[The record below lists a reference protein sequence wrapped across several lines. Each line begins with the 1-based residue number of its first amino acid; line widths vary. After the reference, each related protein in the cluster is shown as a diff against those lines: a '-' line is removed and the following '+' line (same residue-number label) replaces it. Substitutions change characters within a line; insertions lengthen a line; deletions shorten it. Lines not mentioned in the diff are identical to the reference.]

1 MHNATVFWGCKSR
14 SLSGSAALIA
24 ADLLRRVGSPCGQ
37 DPSVELFIGIIRIFI
52 MPTAAMLAL
61 TAGAR
66 SISVAAVR
74 QFVRVLTASQWIPKI
89 WQLLLDRPINRRQTQ
104 PADSLRCKQIRQ
116 LHRITAYVL
125 GVPTTG
131 VRPAAL
137 RLGSIFR
144 TIEINLPL
152 NTIHLHCAAFWQR
165 TGTRIASAKERFT
178 SEQKM
183 SRVNGQCPTSC
194 YRGVNKTC

>member
-1 MHNATVFWGCKSR
+1 
-14 SLSGSAALIA
+14 
-24 ADLLRRVGSPCGQ
+24 
-37 DPSVELFIGIIRIFI
+37 
-52 MPTAAMLAL
+52 MPTEAMLAL

-104 PADSLRCKQIRQ
+104 PAHSLRCKQIRQ

-131 VRPAAL
+131 VRPGNDLPHFGWAAFSALSRLIYRLILFIYTALLFGKEQAQEL
-137 RLGSIFR
+137 RLLKSDS
-144 TIEINLPL
+144 
-152 NTIHLHCAAFWQR
+152 Q
-165 TGTRIASAKERFT
+165 ASRKCFA
-178 SEQKM
+178 
-183 SRVNGQCPTSC
+183 
-194 YRGVNKTC
+194 